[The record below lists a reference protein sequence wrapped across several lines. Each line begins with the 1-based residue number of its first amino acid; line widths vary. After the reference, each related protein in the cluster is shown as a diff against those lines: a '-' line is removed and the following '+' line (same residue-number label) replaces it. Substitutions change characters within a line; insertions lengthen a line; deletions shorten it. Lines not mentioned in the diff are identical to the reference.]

1 MNSYLIVGWVC
12 LLNFQF
18 CQKTVEIYFLSS
30 SSLKNDI
37 FRRTFEIGATLPNKM
52 HDKQEHC
59 YLSQK
64 TLKYDWN
71 LDHFFLLQYF

>member
-30 SSLKNDI
+30 SSLKNDK

-52 HDKQEHC
+52 HDKLEQS
-59 YLSQK
+59 YLSQKSGK
-64 TLKYDWN
+64 TLKYDWY
-71 LDHFFLLQYF
+71 LDYFFL

>member
-30 SSLKNDI
+30 SSLKNDK

-52 HDKQEHC
+52 HDKLE
-59 YLSQK
+59 
-64 TLKYDWN
+64 
-71 LDHFFLLQYF
+71 